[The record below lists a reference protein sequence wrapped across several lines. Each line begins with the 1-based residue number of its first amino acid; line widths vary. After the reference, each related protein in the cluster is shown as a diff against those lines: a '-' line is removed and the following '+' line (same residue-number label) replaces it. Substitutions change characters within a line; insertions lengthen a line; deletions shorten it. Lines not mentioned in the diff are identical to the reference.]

1 METADPLEV
10 AEFLDLLRVSTDYDA
25 EGQEFHRAPMG
36 EMTAALAVG
45 WTPRKLKA
53 LKKDPEFVQLV
64 NEARTLLVESVES
77 VAIRNALRGNQRAI
91 ELFLFCHAQ
100 DRGWRPPAHRH
111 EVVQSGKVDV
121 SIVASVKEAVQ
132 AHLAAGG
139 SIAEL
144 QEASPIIDAEIVDDA
159 EDT

>member
-1 METADPLEV
+1 MELADPLEV
-10 AEFLDLLRVSTDYDA
+10 ERFLELIRVSTQYDD
-25 EGQEFHRAPMG
+25 EGGEYLQPPMG

-53 LKKDPEFVQLV
+53 LRKDPEFIQLI
-64 NEARTLLVESVES
+64 NEAKTQLVESVES

-91 ELFLFCHAQ
+91 ELFLFCHAA

-111 EVVQSGKVDV
+111 EVVQSGRVDI

-132 AHLAAGG
+132 AHLASGTV
-139 SIAEL
+139 AEL
-144 QEASPIIDAEIVDDA
+144 QGPEPIDAEIIDDDA
-159 EDT
+159 ADT

>member
-10 AEFLDLLRVSTDYDA
+10 EQFLELLRVGSGYDE
-25 EGQEFHRAPMG
+25 EGRDVYQAPMG

-91 ELFLFCHAQ
+91 ELFLFCHAA

-111 EVVQSGKVDV
+111 EVIQSGKVDI
-121 SIVASVKEAVQ
+121 SIVASVKEAVK

-144 QEASPIIDAEIVDDA
+144 QEAPPVIDAEIVDGS
-159 EDT
+159 EDS